1 MSEKIYCRK
10 KCNYLLIMNKSDY
23 QLVADYFCL
32 NKKDDEPVIT
42 IEVGNNHNGDI
53 ELAKKYIDEAKHCGV
68 DAIKFQTETY
78 DGLWVDKY
86 LDVELNVGVYK
97 GKRRDYH
104 EKTLFYT
111 NDWYDIADYAKKVG
125 ITLFSTPT
133 DFESIDLLDE
143 LEVPVYKV
151 ASMDIINL
159 PLLKYISQKRKP
171 IIISTGA
178 STCEEIDFAVNTIK
192 NKGNENIALL
202 QCTSKYPSPL
212 KSLNISAIPTMKQ
225 KYKIPIGFSDHS
237 LHPFIGPL
245 ISIGLGATIIEKHF
259 TLDKTLPGPDHSFAL
274 DPSEL
279 ELMINSVR
287 SAEKTFGSGKK
298 EILADE
304 EELHKFATR
313 SIQAI
318 SDISR
323 GDVLQEGKNFDILR
337 PGNRIRGID
346 ARFLSK
352 INGKKSTKNIASG
365 DGITD
370 YE

>member
-1 MSEKIYCRK
+1 MNISEKLDNHSHVFIIAEAGSNWKCGNFDEDLAQTK
-10 KCNYLLIMNKSDY
+10 K
-23 QLVADYFCL
+23 LVKIAS
-32 NKKDDEPVIT
+32 N
-42 IEVGNNHNGDI
+42 
-53 ELAKKYIDEAKHCGV
+53 CGA
-68 DAIKFQTETY
+68 DAIKFQTYSSENVY
-78 DGLWVDKY
+78 AQNAGKSNY
-86 LDVELNVGVYK
+86 LSQQGIEQSINEIFENFSMPYEMIPK
-97 GKRRDYH
+97 
-104 EKTLFYT
+104 
-111 NDWYDIADYAKKVG
+111 IAEFCKQNN
-125 ITLFSTPT
+125 IMFMSTPFSV
-133 DFESIDLLDE
+133 DDAKAIDPYVEIHKIASFEINHVRLLE
-143 LEVPVYKV
+143 YLAETK
-151 ASMDIINL
+151 
-159 PLLKYISQKRKP
+159 KP

-178 STCEEIDFAVNTIK
+178 STYEEIDFAVNTIK

-212 KSLNISAIPTMKQ
+212 KSLNLSTIPTMKQ

-287 SAEKTFGSGKK
+287 SAEQTFGSGKK

-318 SDISR
+318 SDFSS